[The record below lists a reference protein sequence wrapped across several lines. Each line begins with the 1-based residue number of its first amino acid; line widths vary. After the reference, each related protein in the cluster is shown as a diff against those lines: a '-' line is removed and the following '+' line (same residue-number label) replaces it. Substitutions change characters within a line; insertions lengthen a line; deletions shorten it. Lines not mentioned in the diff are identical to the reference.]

1 MEFDYKS
8 ITPESKRLLINGHQN
23 KEMAQI
29 LDSIIANGITL
40 LPDNRDGD
48 IENICGI
55 NVTHRFVKS
64 AGESE
69 KIEWHFV
76 EAGQGEVLLLLHGIP
91 QSWRMWTP
99 ILPELSKSF
108 RCIAIDLKGYGQ
120 SYKGRGDYRHEGVA
134 DLVARPH
141 VHEDVGPA
149 QRRRLDVA
157 QLHGRHVVRG
167 TRF

>member
-48 IENICGI
+48 IENISGV

-69 KIEWHFV
+69 KIE
-76 EAGQGEVLLLLHGIP
+76 
-91 QSWRMWTP
+91 
-99 ILPELSKSF
+99 
-108 RCIAIDLKGYGQ
+108 
-120 SYKGRGDYRHEGVA
+120 
-134 DLVARPH
+134 
-141 VHEDVGPA
+141 
-149 QRRRLDVA
+149 
-157 QLHGRHVVRG
+157 
-167 TRF
+167 